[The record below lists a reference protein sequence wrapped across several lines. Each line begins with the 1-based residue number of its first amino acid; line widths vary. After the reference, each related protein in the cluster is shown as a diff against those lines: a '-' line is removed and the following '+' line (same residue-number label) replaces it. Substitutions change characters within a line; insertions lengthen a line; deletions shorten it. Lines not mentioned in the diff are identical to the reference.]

1 MTMFGLA
8 SNNATTH
15 KIYLFLSR
23 GSKAFTEGKIFSKY
37 CNISKTK
44 NKREG
49 FHHPLPPPAP
59 GEGVQLCVYVRGLN
73 ASYHTEIEYVNLI
86 KSIISDD
93 Q

>member
-8 SNNATTH
+8 SNSATTY

-23 GSKAFTEGKIFSKY
+23 RSKAFTEGKIFSKY

-49 FHHPLPPPAP
+49 FPQPPPAP
-59 GEGVQLCVYVRGLN
+59 GVGV
-73 ASYHTEIEYVNLI
+73 
-86 KSIISDD
+86 
-93 Q
+93 

>member
-1 MTMFGLA
+1 MPPPIKYTSSCREDQRLLLKVKSFRNTA
-8 SNNATTH
+8 
-15 KIYLFLSR
+15 IYQKL
-23 GSKAFTEGKIFSKY
+23 
-37 CNISKTK
+37 KTK
-44 NKREG
+44 GKGYIN
-49 FHHPLPPPAP
+49 HSPPPAP